1 MRNST
6 SDPRDPR
13 IVRPIL
19 TASVPVSCITVS
31 DLRRVG
37 RGAARGRMDAVREGW
52 TERDAAVGYSRR
64 AHARLEMAKL
74 EGSRLEGSRRAHAE
88 LELAQLGQLGRELA
102 GAFTR
107 PHTGA
112 RTQPVLQRAGAQTRG
127 TSSRAGAQAR
137 GTSSSRAGTE
147 TCAGTEP
154 AGADDGGGEGTV
166 LVRLA
171 LRGVERELSRGAERD
186 GGQLHGGERHGGFRQ
201 LHGGERHGRE
211 RHGR

>member
-1 MRNST
+1 MRCRVRNST

-88 LELAQLGQLGRELA
+88 LELAQLGQLQLGMCTS
-102 GAFTR
+102 GAFQS
-107 PHTGA
+107 GA
-112 RTQPVLQRAGAQTRG
+112 FQFGHFQAGMC
-127 TSSRAGAQAR
+127 TSGVSHCGVPLCPTFTYSIHPPA
-137 GTSSSRAGTE
+137 SSAATN
-147 TCAGTEP
+147 TA
-154 AGADDGGGEGTV
+154 
-166 LVRLA
+166 
-171 LRGVERELSRGAERD
+171 
-186 GGQLHGGERHGGFRQ
+186 
-201 LHGGERHGRE
+201 
-211 RHGR
+211 

>member
-6 SDPRDPR
+6 SDPRDQR

-186 GGQLHGGERHGGFRQ
+186 GGQLHGG
-201 LHGGERHGRE
+201 
-211 RHGR
+211 